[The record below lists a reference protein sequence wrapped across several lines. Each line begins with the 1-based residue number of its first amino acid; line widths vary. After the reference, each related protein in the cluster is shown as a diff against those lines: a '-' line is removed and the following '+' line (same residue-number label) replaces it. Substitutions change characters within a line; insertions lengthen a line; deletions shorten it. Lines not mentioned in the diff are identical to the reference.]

1 MVHVDLVVS
10 QLGHYTLSPAA
21 VMLVYVMINNDWVK
35 DRLRSIDLNQ
45 QWSFFADYD
54 IVDHN
59 LLDVLYDFYIVLA

>member
-1 MVHVDLVVS
+1 
-10 QLGHYTLSPAA
+10 
-21 VMLVYVMINNDWVK
+21 MLVYVMINNDWVK